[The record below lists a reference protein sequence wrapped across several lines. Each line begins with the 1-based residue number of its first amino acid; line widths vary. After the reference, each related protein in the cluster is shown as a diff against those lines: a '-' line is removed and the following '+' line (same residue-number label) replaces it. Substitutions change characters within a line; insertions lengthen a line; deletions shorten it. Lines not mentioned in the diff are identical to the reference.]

1 MFRGAHRGLA
11 SQFYD
16 RSKDGV
22 VANAHDAKPK
32 TRWRQTM
39 KMIMTALGA
48 AALLAASLPACAD
61 TGVAELVEEVARA
74 ARPALTEI
82 VREPR
87 SLVPPVRLDNDALP
101 FSSREWWQEVERNQR
116 GHRR

>member
-1 MFRGAHRGLA
+1 
-11 SQFYD
+11 
-16 RSKDGV
+16 
-22 VANAHDAKPK
+22 
-32 TRWRQTM
+32 M

-61 TGVAELVEEVARA
+61 TDVAELVGEVTRA

-82 VREPR
+82 VRER
-87 SLVPPVRLDNDALP
+87 SLVPPVRFDNDALP
-101 FSSREWWQEVERNQR
+101 FGSREWWQEVERNQR

>member
-1 MFRGAHRGLA
+1 
-11 SQFYD
+11 
-16 RSKDGV
+16 
-22 VANAHDAKPK
+22 
-32 TRWRQTM
+32 M

-48 AALLAASLPACAD
+48 GALLAASQPAYAD
-61 TGVAELVEEVARA
+61 TDVAELVGEVARA

-87 SLVPPVRLDNDALP
+87 SLVPPVRFDNDALP
-101 FSSREWWQEVERNQR
+101 FGSREWWQEVERNQR

>member
-61 TGVAELVEEVARA
+61 TGVAELVEEVARGTSDIDRNRQSA
-74 ARPALTEI
+74 AFPCPAGS
-82 VREPR
+82 P
-87 SLVPPVRLDNDALP
+87 
-101 FSSREWWQEVERNQR
+101 
-116 GHRR
+116 